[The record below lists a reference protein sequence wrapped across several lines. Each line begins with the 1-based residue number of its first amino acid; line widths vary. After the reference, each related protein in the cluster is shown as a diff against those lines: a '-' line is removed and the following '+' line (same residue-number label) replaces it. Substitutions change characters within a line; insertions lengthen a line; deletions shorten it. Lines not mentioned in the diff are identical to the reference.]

1 MNSGLKFNNGL
12 IVFAV
17 VLICMVFIAAPAQYF
32 LGIYGLAV
40 TELMLL
46 VIALV
51 AARILKVNFR
61 NTFPLKLPP
70 IRYFIAALFLYAG
83 MYLIIMLVLMT
94 TEFFFPSMN
103 DVGQAIIS
111 IGSSA
116 SPAVSLLIMAVL
128 PAICE
133 EILHRGLI
141 LSSFKHIKNTALIII
156 YSGVIFGLFHLDP
169 YRFLSTALL
178 GGTFAYIT
186 LKTNSMILPMLFH
199 FITNAVS
206 VYAIFSVSNMGTAIS
221 ETAVSYTNVMLGG
234 FWLVVGSIA
243 LPAIYIGIF
252 IFKDMKPRKTTAV
265 IISSFIMLIIGMI
278 LLIIGAKDTAYF
290 GDILNKITDI
300 TSSVIF

>member
-1 MNSGLKFNNGL
+1 MNSGLKFYNGL

-17 VLICMVFIAAPAQYF
+17 VLICMIFIAAPAQYF

-61 NTFPLKLPP
+61 SIFPLKLPP

-111 IGSSA
+111 VGSSV
-116 SPAVSLLIMAVL
+116 SPGVSLLIMAVL
-128 PAICE
+128 PALCE
-133 EILHRGLI
+133 EVLHRGLI

-156 YSGVIFGLFHLDP
+156 CSGVIFGLFHLI
-169 YRFLSTALL
+169 R
-178 GGTFAYIT
+178 
-186 LKTNSMILPMLFH
+186 
-199 FITNAVS
+199 
-206 VYAIFSVSNMGTAIS
+206 
-221 ETAVSYTNVMLGG
+221 
-234 FWLVVGSIA
+234 IA
-243 LPAIYIGIF
+243 LYQLLYL
-252 IFKDMKPRKTTAV
+252 AV
-265 IISSFIMLIIGMI
+265 H
-278 LLIIGAKDTAYF
+278 LLILHLKQ
-290 GDILNKITDI
+290 IL
-300 TSSVIF
+300 

>member
-1 MNSGLKFNNGL
+1 MNSGLKFYNGL

-17 VLICMVFIAAPAQYF
+17 VLISMIFIAAPAQYF
-32 LGIYGLAV
+32 LGIYGLAI
-40 TELMLL
+40 TEFMLFA
-46 VIALV
+46 IALIST
-51 AARILKVNFR
+51 RILKVNFR
-61 NTFPLKLPP
+61 SIFPLNLPP

-83 MYLIIMLVLMT
+83 MYLIIMLVLLT

-103 DVGQAIIS
+103 DVGQAIVS
-111 IGSSA
+111 IGSST

-133 EILHRGLI
+133 ETLHRGLI

-156 YSGVIFGLFHLDP
+156 CSGVIFGLFHLDP

-206 VYAIFSVSNMGTAIS
+206 VYAIFSVGNTETAIS
-221 ETAVSYTNVMLGG
+221 ESAFSYTNLMLGG
-234 FWLVVGSIA
+234 LWLVIGSIA
-243 LPAIYIGIF
+243 LPAIYIGKF
-252 IFKDMKPRKTTAV
+252 IFKDTKPHKTAAV
-265 IISSFIMLIIGMI
+265 IIISFIMLIIGMV
-278 LLIIGAKDTAYF
+278 LLIIGAKDTEYF
-290 GDILNKITDI
+290 GNILNKITDA